1 MSKNPSENSEMSE
14 LVFASQILKEHVA
27 PRSVGDQIKA
37 RIRYASRK
45 LGWSYTRTSDVW
57 YGDERI
63 SLKPREL
70 RQIEDYT
77 GIYYERKEVQEVDDL
92 IEAADRF
99 FVGEDENFIR
109 AFFAALRTFRR
120 TLDSTGTESGN
131 GKEKV
136 NE

>member
-1 MSKNPSENSEMSE
+1 MSKNPSEFSEMSE
-14 LVFASQILKEHVA
+14 LVFASQILKEQIA

-45 LGWSYTRTSDVW
+45 LGWSYSRTSDVW
-57 YGDERI
+57 YADERI

-77 GIYYERKEVQEVDDL
+77 GIYYGRKEVQEIEDL
-92 IEAADRF
+92 INAAGSF

-109 AFFAALRTFRR
+109 AFFAAFRTFKRS
-120 TLDSTGTESGN
+120 LDSARIESRTGR
-131 GKEKV
+131 KEKL
-136 NE
+136 